1 MTDLVQTRGLTKHYP
16 VHRGALQGL
25 SGAVRALDGVDL
37 SIRRGECLAVVG
49 ESGSG
54 KSTLGRCVMAL
65 TQPTAGSVVFDG
77 VDLTSLSSS
86 ELRRKRREFQ
96 MIFQDP
102 VGSLNPRQTVGDIV
116 LEPLEV
122 HDFQLPSERQERVME
137 LLSRVGVPAR
147 VARLLPHELSGGQ
160 RQRVAIARA
169 LASEPRLLVADEPVS
184 ALDVSLRGQIV
195 NLLAELISNCDLTVL
210 FIAHDLAL
218 VERISNRVAVMYAGK
233 IVELAATG
241 QIFRKPQHP
250 YTASLLS
257 AIPGTD
263 LGPRRNRIV
272 LSGDPPNPADL
283 PRGCR
288 FHPRCPI
295 VQDRCEEDEPASAIG
310 ENGHQVSCHCPGEL
324 DWRGSTADMDGTF

>member
-1 MTDLVQTRGLTKHYP
+1 MTDLVQVQGLSKHYP
-16 VHRGALQGL
+16 VHRGALGSL
-25 SGAVRALDGVDL
+25 SGVTRALDGVDL
-37 SIRRGECLAVVG
+37 SLRRGECLAVVG

-65 TQPTAGSVVFDG
+65 TEPTAGRVVFDG
-77 VDLTSLSSS
+77 VDLASLSKSDM
-86 ELRRKRREFQ
+86 RRKRREFQ
-96 MIFQDP
+96 MVFQDP
-102 VGSLNPRQTVGDIV
+102 VGCLNPRQTVGDIV

-122 HDFQLPSERQERVME
+122 HDLQLPSERQERVLE
-137 LLSRVGVPAR
+137 LLSRVGVPISVER
-147 VARLLPHELSGGQ
+147 HFPHELSGGQ

-195 NLLAELISNCDLTVL
+195 NLLVELIAKWDLTVL

-233 IVELAATG
+233 IVELAATE
-241 QIFRKPQHP
+241 QIFRQPQHP

-257 AIPGTD
+257 AMPETD
-263 LGPRRNRIV
+263 PALRRRRIV
-272 LSGDPPNPADL
+272 LSGEPPNPAAL

-295 VQDRCEEDEPASAIG
+295 VRDRCREDEPVAAGG
-310 ENGHQVSCHCPGEL
+310 EDGFHVSCHYPGEL
-324 DWRGSTADMDGTF
+324 DWRGDSTSSDGTF